1 MKDYKNGNALAK
13 TKKKKN
19 YIISTDFKENI
30 EAIPERM
37 EIMFGRPT
45 VRKRLGSLMT

>member
-1 MKDYKNGNALAK
+1 MKDYKNGNALV
-13 TKKKKN
+13 KKKNN

-30 EAIPERM
+30 EAIPNRM

-45 VRKRLGSLMT
+45 VRERLGSKMS